1 MIVILRGKDEDD
13 FPAEIF
19 FLVFPLRHFGL
30 FAFGGSWFT
39 MDQLVRQNDQYC
51 LRQLLN
57 WRKEPLE
64 VKARNGETSR
74 TFFPKTGDKN
84 NNLLCT

>member
-1 MIVILRGKDEDD
+1 MAVIQIQELMCLIMIVILRGKDEDD

-39 MDQLVRQNDQYC
+39 MDQLVR
-51 LRQLLN
+51 
-57 WRKEPLE
+57 
-64 VKARNGETSR
+64 
-74 TFFPKTGDKN
+74 
-84 NNLLCT
+84 